1 MCSRVLRRRLRG
13 ALAKPPLPIFYCG
26 EDGKHWIE
34 VEWLCIWPT
43 KNEFTT

>member
-1 MCSRVLRRRLRG
+1 MQQGVETPAAWRSG
-13 ALAKPPLPIFYCG
+13 ASPLCLFYCG